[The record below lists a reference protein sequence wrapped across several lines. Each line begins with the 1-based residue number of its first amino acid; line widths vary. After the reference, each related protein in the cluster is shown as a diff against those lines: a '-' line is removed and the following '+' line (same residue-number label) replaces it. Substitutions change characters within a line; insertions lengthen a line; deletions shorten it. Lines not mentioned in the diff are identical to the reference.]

1 MKENV
6 QRKEGKRNKKEEP
19 KGTNDRTLGFDY
31 PRTKPMT
38 IRHRFLQLHTID
50 LELSKARKG
59 CFNSTFST
67 NPKEIDTHKNE
78 KAMQTPQFSQ
88 DKRLNSKEFNL
99 ALRQCV

>member
-1 MKENV
+1 MNENV
-6 QRKEGKRNKKEEP
+6 QNKEGKRNKKEEP

-38 IRHRFLQLHTID
+38 IRPRFLQLHTID
-50 LELSKARKG
+50 LGLSKARRG
-59 CFNSTFST
+59 CFDSTCST

-88 DKRLNSKEFNL
+88 DNRLNSKGFDFGT
-99 ALRQCV
+99 